1 MASFPTLQRRGTET
15 HNPVDMELSNELAH
29 DPTIRSSSDGGYVTS
44 RSKFTR
50 LADNWTVKYT
60 WLSNTNKNLIKT
72 FERVTVVGGS
82 DSFTWTSPGDD
93 TAYTVRFLGK
103 VKYTPHANTN
113 ALFWA
118 VDFMLE
124 EV

>member
-15 HNPVDMELSNELAH
+15 HNPVDGELSNELAH
-29 DPTIRSSSDGGYVTS
+29 DPTIRSLSAGGYVTS
-44 RSKFTR
+44 RSEFTR
-50 LADNWTVKYT
+50 LADSWPVKYT
-60 WLSNTNKNLIKT
+60 WLTVANKKKIKD
-72 FERVTVVGGS
+72 FERITVVAGS

-103 VKYTPHANTN
+103 VKYTPQPKTN
-113 ALFWA
+113 ALFWT
-118 VDFMLE
+118 VEFMLE